1 MQHFLLENSIF
12 NLTNRARI
20 VGSELIYLE
29 KFESGLKNTSFWPGC
44 SFLKISKSIKVNW
57 TANSSELKS
66 IGLWDS
72 DTASLVI
79 FDSCFGFT
87 IFFFFLFLS
96 IIISSVTIWILK
108 NYPSLYHVCAK
119 KWALVSLAQTAV
131 YSVAVS
137 KLLSRVIVIAFR
149 KIVKR
154 Y

>member
-20 VGSELIYLE
+20 VESELIYLE

-79 FDSCFGFT
+79 FFLSCFCLT
-87 IFFFFLFLS
+87 IFFSFCFLRLLFLQWQFEFWKITHLCMCQKVS
-96 IIISSVTIWILK
+96 FGEPSTDCSV
-108 NYPSLYHVCAK
+108 
-119 KWALVSLAQTAV
+119 
-131 YSVAVS
+131 
-137 KLLSRVIVIAFR
+137 LSCC
-149 KIVKR
+149 K
-154 Y
+154 

>member
-20 VGSELIYLE
+20 VESELIYLE

-87 IFFFFLFLS
+87 IFFFLS
-96 IIISSVTIWILK
+96 VSFDYYFFSDNLNFEKLIPIF
-108 NYPSLYHVCAK
+108 VCAK
-119 KWALVSLAQTAV
+119 KSRQKLSFGEPSTDC
-131 YSVAVS
+131 SV
-137 KLLSRVIVIAFR
+137 LSCC
-149 KIVKR
+149 K
-154 Y
+154 